1 MANLSLFVVRQ
12 VFVDTNSL
20 GGFKYDSSCSYSKS
34 GDCSSCCSLE
44 LVLTP

>member
-1 MANLSLFVVRQ
+1 MDRLHLFIIGEI
-12 VFVDTNSL
+12 FVDTNNMS
-20 GGFKYDSSCSYSKS
+20 GFKYDSSCKYSKS

>member
-1 MANLSLFVVRQ
+1 MADIHVFVTGRVS
-12 VFVDTNSL
+12 VDTNSMS
-20 GGFKYDSSCSYSKS
+20 GFKYDSSCSYSKS